1 MSQNNPITISSW
13 SLGDQC
19 SLEERIKAAKSAGF
33 EGIGLRAEN
42 YVDALDAGL
51 SDEDMLALL
60 QKYEIRV
67 TELDIIPMVSD
78 FPIICA
84 RMGLNCKGKKLVI
97 LGAGGFRSCL

>member
-51 SDEDMLALL
+51 SDADMLALL
-60 QKYEIRV
+60 QKYGMRV
-67 TELDIIPMVSD
+67 TESKYVS
-78 FPIICA
+78 IC
-84 RMGLNCKGKKLVI
+84 VI
-97 LGAGGFRSCL
+97 YLA